1 MDGAPMTLRVLV
13 VDDTRENVLLL
24 RTMLERRGIEVDY
37 AYDGEAALQLLEQ
50 QRFDV
55 VLLDIMMPRLDG
67 LQVLDRMR
75 ANPQLATLPVIFVT
89 AKTKDSD
96 VMDGYRGGADYYIT
110 KPFTTQQVL
119 YGIGLVLGRDLGAD
133 APEPTAD
140 SAKPAR

>member
-1 MDGAPMTLRVLV
+1 MTLRVLV